1 MVKIIKRAMSSVGL
15 KQNVGII
22 CGGTNACSYNE
33 KGIDTEAIEGWV
45 RNKALHT
52 IEEHITVGGM
62 EKQ

>member
-1 MVKIIKRAMSSVGL
+1 MSSVGL

-33 KGIDTEAIEGWV
+33 KGIDTEAIVMG
-45 RNKALHT
+45 RNKALHA
-52 IEEHITVGGM
+52 IEEHIAVGDM

>member
-1 MVKIIKRAMSSVGL
+1 MVKIIKRVMSSVGL

-33 KGIDTEAIEGWV
+33 KGIDTEAIV
-45 RNKALHT
+45 MRRNKALHA
-52 IEEHITVGGM
+52 IGEHLAVGDM